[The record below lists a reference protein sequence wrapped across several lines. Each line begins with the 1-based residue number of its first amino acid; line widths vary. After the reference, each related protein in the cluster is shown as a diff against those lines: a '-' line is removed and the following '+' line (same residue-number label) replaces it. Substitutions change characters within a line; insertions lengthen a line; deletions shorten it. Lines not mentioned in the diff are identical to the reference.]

1 MGVFGFLS
9 YIVEHKDE
17 TTLPVDLAQ
26 EKNVVLLCDLPNV
39 VRCLEQIILHSQ
51 VHSLPDVC
59 GFYGGDL
66 KLLAQ
71 QFNNFITALKHL
83 GIKVIFV
90 NDAPFGADEVDFHE
104 KLEEKSKGQRQKLK
118 KVKDWSIW
126 CGTTSRDSIREKP
139 YLRCSLAVGVCCEV
153 LLDREEELVMSH
165 TEADHWI
172 ISHFKEKKAFGVLSN
187 DTDFGVSH
195 TCRLIPL
202 DLDLF
207 DMEGFNKGRIN
218 PEPGSLICR
227 YTDRSLLSR
236 SLGIRQDQLTHVAI
250 LCGNDFT
257 ESFNVHKDIDIIAND
272 EELSQGINI
281 VQKASRWLQYNDF
294 HTDVILKKRRNDRD
308 YALACE
314 YSEAFYRGR
323 LTESVCIRN
332 YRFLDRVQKHQL
344 SSRFLCIENGRCWLE
359 FLPEPLELCG
369 KAHERTKKLR
379 KVLYSLCGC
388 THVVESGKIQDN
400 DVCEEVVKAE
410 SIPIYCRNHF
420 PTMVARLCQI
430 TAGTK
435 YKWFEVCTHGYQCD
449 VSDRSL
455 VKGAVIASTLNY
467 VLSNYTPAAE
477 LDRKFK
483 MSFLFAVATCSL
495 DLSTDREILEMQRS
509 ALKIESETQIHR
521 CVNSSIVSLSAIFMA
536 TLPIVYN
543 IARFLG
549 LTNYLPNT
557 ADIFSPAIFVPTMVQ
572 RLTTKYGNALSS
584 SPPQLLELNPFVAD
598 RSSTVTIRDLCSF
611 IGQFEN
617 AVDFVRKELLR
628 THRLSGC
635 M

>member
-1 MGVFGFLS
+1 MGVFGLLS
-9 YIVEHKDE
+9 YILQHRDRATEQ
-17 TTLPVDLAQ
+17 VDLAK
-26 EKNVVLLCDLPNV
+26 EENVVLICDLPNLV
-39 VRCLEQIILHSQ
+39 LQLDENLL
-51 VHSLPDVC
+51 HSLPDVC

-71 QFNNFITALKHL
+71 QFNNFITALNHL

-90 NDAPFGADEVDFHE
+90 NDASFGADEDDFHR
-104 KLEEKSKGQRQKLK
+104 KLEEKNKRQRQKLQR
-118 KVKDWSIW
+118 VKNWSKY
-126 CGTTSRDSIREKP
+126 DSIGRKP
-139 YLRCSLAVGVCCEV
+139 DILCHPLAVKVCGQI
-153 LLDREEELVMSH
+153 LLDRGEELVISP

-172 ISHFKEKKAFGVLSN
+172 ISHFEEKKAFGVLSN
-187 DTDFGVSH
+187 DSDFGVSH

-202 DLDLF
+202 ELF
-207 DMEGFNKGRIN
+207 GMEGFNDGMIN
-218 PEPGSLICR
+218 PEPDSLICR
-227 YTDRSLLSR
+227 YTDRRLLSR

-257 ESFNVHKDIDIIAND
+257 KRFNVHRDV
-272 EELSQGINI
+272 GINTNPEDSSEGMNI
-281 VQKASRWLQYNDF
+281 VEKASRWLQYNDF

-344 SSRFLCIENGRCWLE
+344 SSRFLCIENRRWWLE

-369 KAHERTKKLR
+369 KAHEQTKKLR

-388 THVVESGKIQDN
+388 THAVESGKIQDK

-410 SIPIYCRNHF
+410 TIPIYCRGHF
-420 PTMVARLCQI
+420 PTMVARLCQT
-430 TAGTK
+430 TAGAK
-435 YKWFEVCTHGYQCD
+435 YKWFEVCTHQCD

-455 VKGAVIASTLNY
+455 IRGAVIASTLNY
-467 VLSNYTPAAE
+467 VLRNYTPAAE

-509 ALKIESETQIHR
+509 ALKIESKTQIHR
-521 CVNSSIVSLSAIFMA
+521 CVNSSVVSLLAIFMA
-536 TLPIVYN
+536 ALPIVYN

-549 LTNYLPNT
+549 LTDYLPNM
-557 ADIFSPAIFVPTMVQ
+557 ADIFSPAIFVHTMVQ
-572 RLTTKYGNALSS
+572 RLTTQYGNAVSL
-584 SPPQLLELNPFVAD
+584 SPPQLLELNTLVAD
-598 RSSTVTIRDLCSF
+598 RSSTVTIRNLCSF
-611 IGQFEN
+611 VGQFEN
-617 AVDFVRKELLR
+617 AVNFVRTELR
-628 THRLSGC
+628 PH
-635 M
+635 